1 MSLKRF
7 LYRGG
12 QFWRHTRGTVV
23 EQAAVRNVLT
33 PKQMALFLRMQKG
46 EQAHSLE
53 VLRRLSRQGETD
65 PDLQVAAL
73 LHDIGKI
80 RFPLRLW
87 ERVWIVLARKALPGR
102 FQKWGASQGELSG
115 LPWWQRA
122 CAVAEQHPAWGA
134 ELAQSVGC
142 SKRTVALIRRH
153 QDKGPFDLQDGED
166 RLLARLQAV
175 DDQS

>member
-7 LYRGG
+7 LYRSG
-12 QFWRHTRGTVV
+12 QFWRHTRWVVV
-23 EQAAVRNVLT
+23 EQAEARSVLT

-53 VLRRLSRQGETD
+53 VLHKLSRQGETD
-65 PDLQVAAL
+65 PDLQAAAL
-73 LHDIGKI
+73 LHDFGKVC
-80 RFPLRLW
+80 FPLRIW
-87 ERVWIVLARKALPGR
+87 ERVWIVVARKALPRR
-102 FQKWGASQGELSG
+102 FQKWGASQGELSA

-142 SKRTVALIRRH
+142 SARTVALIRRH
-153 QDKGPFDLQDGED
+153 QDKSPLDPQDLED
-166 RLLARLQAV
+166 RLLVRLQAV